1 MTSWYYSSE
10 HILNV
15 FVDAG
20 VDKMSFKSTMSA
32 SGVMVYY
39 KDRLIHSSVTILKQS
54 TNNIG
59 ELLAILIGVNTAI
72 GIKREINKEN
82 PVIER
87 INIYSD
93 SSYSVDSITRWYSRW
108 LMNGRNEKDGSLYTL
123 SGKVKNQE
131 LIEAIIRSV
140 IVSNERIN
148 FVKVRGHQNPNNGI
162 TIDKNMGYIIDSNRY
177 TIEKWDYYD
186 QCECYVNTEIT
197 KSIIERNN
205 LVDQLAGSMY
215 PTSKD
220 EYNLLPTIRD
230 ILPMV
235 LYNITPEEYERF
247 ELLTH
252 FHEYN

>member
-1 MTSWYYSSE
+1 MTSWFYSSE

-20 VDKMSFKSTMSA
+20 VDKMSFNSTMSA

-39 KDRLIHSSVTILKQS
+39 KDQLIHSSVTILKQS

-123 SGKVKNQE
+123 SGKV
-131 LIEAIIRSV
+131 
-140 IVSNERIN
+140 N

-162 TIDKNMGYIIDSNRY
+162 SIDKNMGYIIDSNRY